1 MVEIVRLAFPA
12 EADGHA
18 FLLAATAVCLLSLS
32 VVTIATFLVVALELV
47 LDVASELG
55 KDTL

>member
-18 FLLAATAVCLLSLS
+18 FLLAATAVYLLS
-32 VVTIATFLVVALELV
+32 VVMMATFLVVALELV

-55 KDTL
+55 KDNTL